1 MGVRLNKVIRELNIG
16 LQTAVGFLEKKPEL
30 GEVKSEPSFK
40 ITDEQY
46 QALVEE
52 YKGDKAAKDQAG
64 QLKKPKEKKPRPAEP
79 VDHKAETLLK
89 DTRQKFTPLGK
100 IDLDDANKRG
110 MSSTPK
116 QEPTPAAAAESPK
129 VEETVDTPAA
139 VEPAAPVGEAAAA
152 AAVSAT
158 PAEEAAEAP
167 SVVEAVPLCEPVP
180 LPVCP
185 ELHPVN
191 IRPAHRHPARMVHRN
206 LRPCF
211 S

>member
-1 MGVRLNKVIRELNIG
+1 
-16 LQTAVGFLEKKPEL
+16 
-30 GEVKSEPSFK
+30 
-40 ITDEQY
+40 
-46 QALVEE
+46 
-52 YKGDKAAKDQAG
+52 
-64 QLKKPKEKKPRPAEP
+64 
-79 VDHKAETLLK
+79 
-89 DTRQKFTPLGK
+89 
-100 IDLDDANKRG
+100 
-110 MSSTPK
+110 MS
-116 QEPTPAAAAESPK
+116 AAAAESVAP
-129 VEETVDTPAA
+129 VEEADAAAVEPAVPVEEADAAA

>member
-64 QLKKPKEKKPRPAEP
+64 QLKKPKEKKPRPAEL

-100 IDLDDANKRG
+100 IVFGICLGVLTGLFRIFGGSAEGVSYAIIFSNLLVPLIERF
-110 MSSTPK
+110 T
-116 QEPTPAAAAESPK
+116 TPAVFGKGGKKDE
-129 VEETVDTPAA
+129 
-139 VEPAAPVGEAAAA
+139 
-152 AAVSAT
+152 
-158 PAEEAAEAP
+158 
-167 SVVEAVPLCEPVP
+167 
-180 LPVCP
+180 
-185 ELHPVN
+185 
-191 IRPAHRHPARMVHRN
+191 
-206 LRPCF
+206 
-211 S
+211 